1 MKGRPLVIALAV
13 VAVLAIVWV
22 GVSRWMRSGDV
33 SFQGYV
39 EGEFVYVA
47 PEIGGQIVK
56 LAVDEGTTVKAGDIL
71 YSVDS
76 SILEAQRRQA
86 AADLGQ
92 AEAKLADL
100 LAAQRRPEEVAV
112 TVAQKARA
120 KAQLDLSRTELDRQ
134 KTLFQKGYA
143 SQAVLD
149 QAEAAF
155 ERDKAALAEVERQI
169 SAYELS
175 SRSDAIDAARAATES
190 AKAALGQIDV
200 RIGKLTL
207 RAPAD
212 ALVHDVYFRP
222 GEVVN
227 VGQPVLALLP
237 PENRILRFYV
247 SETKIATLK
256 PGDRVAVSCDSC
268 PPGLTTRVS
277 FISQSVEFTPPVI
290 FSEKERAKLV
300 FRVEAKPFA
309 TALPVGL
316 PVSVHPLNGSAS
328 EAH

>member
-1 MKGRPLVIALAV
+1 MKGRPLVIALAIASILV
-13 VAVLAIVWV
+13 VAWIGAE
-22 GVSRWMRSGDV
+22 RWMRSGDV

-56 LAVDEGTTVKAGDIL
+56 LFVDEGKRVKAGDSL

-76 SILEAQRRQA
+76 SILDAQRRQA

-112 TVAQKARA
+112 TEAQKARA

-134 KTLFQKGYA
+134 KTLHQKGYA

-175 SRSDAIDAARAATES
+175 SRSNEIEAARAATES

-200 RIGKLTL
+200 RIGKLAL

-212 ALVHDVYFRP
+212 SFVHDVYFRP

-227 VGQPVLALLP
+227 AGQPVLALLP

-256 PGDRVAVSCDSC
+256 QGDEVSVSCDSC
-268 PPGLTTRVS
+268 PTGLTARIS

-300 FRVEAKPFA
+300 FRVEAKPFSA
-309 TALPVGL
+309 ALPVGL
-316 PVSVHPLNGSAS
+316 PVTVHPLSGSSS
-328 EAH
+328 EAR